1 MKPLLT
7 YRTNGVARRDIGT
20 RYHGGLAK
28 GLSVIKTFTA
38 DRSRQSIVEVSA
50 ACDLD
55 RATVRRSLLTL
66 AHHG

>member
-1 MKPLLT
+1 M
-7 YRTNGVARRDIGT
+7 
-20 RYHGGLAK
+20 
-28 GLSVIKTFTA
+28 IKTFTA